1 MQFSLLNKFKK
12 TNKMIYNKKN
22 IRIGESIVSKLKRN
36 ERIGALIKILCDN
49 PNKIY
54 TLNYFTNL
62 FNAAKSTISEDLVIV
77 KKLMEDLR
85 LGRVETIAGAS
96 GGVKYVPYMNLEDT
110 RETLNEIC
118 EILKDNARVIPGSFL
133 YMSDIIYNPI
143 YVRKMGKIFAT
154 KFMNENIDYVIT
166 VETKG
171 IPLALMTANYLNIPL
186 VIVRNSN
193 KVTEGSTVS
202 MNYVSGSTGKIQTM
216 YVSKRAIKN
225 GSNVLIID
233 DFMKGGG
240 TAKGLLDLMREFDAT
255 VKGIGVM
262 ISTKEPKNKMVNGY
276 LPLIMLDKVANEEEI
291 ELYPN
296 EDLFL

>member
-1 MQFSLLNKFKK
+1 M
-12 TNKMIYNKKN
+12 
-22 IRIGESIVSKLKRN
+22 SKLKRN
-36 ERIGALIKILCDN
+36 ERVGALIKILCDN

-62 FNAAKSTISEDLVIV
+62 FDSAKSTISEDLVIV
-77 KKLMEDLR
+77 KKLMKDLK

-96 GGVKYVPYMNLEDT
+96 GGVRYVPYMNLQST
-110 RETLNEIC
+110 RETLSKIC
-118 EILKDNARVIPGSFL
+118 KILKDNSRIIPGSFL

-154 KFMNENIDYVIT
+154 KFMDKKIDYVIT

-171 IPLALMTANYLNIPL
+171 IPIALMTANYLNIPL
-186 VIVRNSN
+186 VIVRNDN

-202 MNYVSGSTGKIQTM
+202 MNYVSGSTGKIRTM
-216 YVSKRAIKN
+216 YVSKRAIRK

-240 TAKGLLDLMREFDAT
+240 TAKGLSDLMKEFNAT
-255 VKGIGVM
+255 VIGIGVM
-262 ISTKEPKNKMVNGY
+262 ISTKEPKEKLIDKY
-276 LPLIMLDKVANEEEI
+276 LPLMIFERGGNREEI
-291 ELYPN
+291 NIYPN
-296 EDLFL
+296 EGLFV